1 MLQPKKSTEQKKME
15 GFQTHDKYN
24 QLSEPRSI
32 KNKPEMGRREEEEEG
47 MWRPHKILT
56 MCLKGDRDMNR
67 KWEGAKKRASLEVC
81 TTVPFLPF
89 TFIYLSRSRCPS
101 DRVHKMLS
109 ESGRYL

>member
-56 MCLKGDRDMNR
+56 MCLKGDHDMNR
-67 KWEGAKKRASLEVC
+67 KWEGAKKTGFFRNLYDC
-81 TTVPFLPF
+81 PFLALYFHLPQPLPVP
-89 TFIYLSRSRCPS
+89 I
-101 DRVHKMLS
+101 
-109 ESGRYL
+109 